1 MDKEVYMTQENPV
14 EQRAVPEQMESAG
27 VNKDIGPDKP
37 KISNN
42 IKTGI
47 RLILLLLIF
56 IAAVQLYFAIQEV
69 IRLWIADQ
77 FIPLVNGVYYLLVI
91 AGGIWLI
98 RETFIRGN

>member
-1 MDKEVYMTQENPV
+1 MTQETPM
-14 EQRAVPEQMESAG
+14 EQRAVPEQMERAI
-27 VNKDIGPDKP
+27 VNKGTGADKT
-37 KISNN
+37 KISND

-47 RLILLLLIF
+47 RLIILLLIF
-56 IAAVQLYFAIQEV
+56 IAAVHLYFTIQEV

>member
-1 MDKEVYMTQENPV
+1 MTQETPM
-14 EQRAVPEQMESAG
+14 EQRAVPEQMERAG
-27 VNKDIGPDKP
+27 VNKNTGADTP
-37 KISNN
+37 KISND

-47 RLILLLLIF
+47 RFIILLLIF
-56 IAAVQLYFAIQEV
+56 IAAVQLYFTVQDV

>member
-1 MDKEVYMTQENPV
+1 
-14 EQRAVPEQMESAG
+14 
-27 VNKDIGPDKP
+27 
-37 KISNN
+37 
-42 IKTGI
+42 
-47 RLILLLLIF
+47 
-56 IAAVQLYFAIQEV
+56 VQLYFTVQDV